1 MSAGQ
6 GAVLSSWFLTFITR
20 YSGNTG
26 SAGARE
32 GAGGAGDTVHAHA
45 PVPLHRPVS
54 QALGRSATR
63 EMDQCAKVYG
73 EGLTDPSSS

>member
-6 GAVLSSWFLTFITR
+6 GAVLSSWFLTFITW

-26 SAGARE
+26 SADARE

-45 PVPLHRPVS
+45 PVPLLRPVS
-54 QALGRSATR
+54 RSPGKFCHA
-63 EMDQCAKVYG
+63 
-73 EGLTDPSSS
+73 